1 MDGERLYEERGL
13 DCQVNV
19 NDFSELTDVCT
30 RVTLENTRVTLEN
43 MRVTLANSP
52 CGHVVS

>member
-43 MRVTLANSP
+43 MRVTLENSP